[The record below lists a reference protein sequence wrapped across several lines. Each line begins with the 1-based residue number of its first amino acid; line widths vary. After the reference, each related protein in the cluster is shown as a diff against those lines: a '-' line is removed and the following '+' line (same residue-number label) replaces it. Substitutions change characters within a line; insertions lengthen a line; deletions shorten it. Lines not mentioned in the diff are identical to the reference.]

1 MSAYGQKRPS
11 VKDLGARCKT
21 ISLLLALAATFGCQ
35 GLSATQP
42 TVSQSGSLSIA
53 APNLNF
59 GTVLVGHS
67 EVLTNTIL
75 NTSDSR
81 ITVLRAAV
89 DKSDFSIAGDKLPVT
104 LAPGDSAP
112 FSVAYNPRAHGK
124 STGTVTLDTTTAT
137 STTIASAS
145 TTFTASG
152 NAANPGQ
159 LTVTPS
165 SITFGSVPVG
175 TTQTQSATL
184 ANPGGSSLTISQA
197 TVNGNGF
204 TLSGLTMPLTL
215 AAGQSVV
222 VSVSFTPPAGGP
234 DSGSISLAFVV
245 STQGHNGKGHGGGFA
260 GTNNSS
266 TVMVPV
272 SGTGMTGGQLAATPA
287 SLSLGNVQV
296 GTSQTQQVTITNS
309 GGTSATISQATT
321 TGTGFSTSGLALPL
335 TLAAGQSQSFNV
347 TFAPQVAGSVSGS
360 ISLSSDATNPTLSI
374 LLSATAVTP
383 GSLVSN
389 PSSLSFGNVQTGTT
403 QTLSATLTNSGGTS
417 VTISQASASGSGY
430 TLSGLSLPTTLS
442 AGQSKTFS
450 VQFAPQTSGSVS
462 GNVAIT
468 SDASNP
474 TLSVPLSGSGVTP
487 GTLGA
492 SPSSLSFG
500 TVLVGNNSSL
510 QETLTNT
517 GGSSVTISQAN
528 VSGSG
533 FSVSGVPA
541 TLAAGQSANFN
552 VTFAPQSGGAV
563 SGSVSIVSN
572 ASNSTLKITL
582 SGTGATPGVL
592 SASSQTLSFGNVQV
606 SGSTTQSE
614 TLTNTGGTTVTV
626 SQANVSGGSG
636 FSITGLNLPLTL
648 IAGQSFTFGA
658 TFAPASAG
666 SVTGTISLTSDASNS
681 TLTISLS
688 GTGTVPGQLSVSPST
703 LDFSSVVIG
712 QSKNMTATLSATGS
726 NVTVSSASASTS
738 EFTLSGVSFPFTITA
753 GQSKPVTVTF
763 TPQSSGTASATI
775 SFASNASNSPTS
787 ESLTGNGTAPPPHNV
802 DLSWAASSSTD
813 VVGYNV
819 YRATVSGGPFTKI
832 NTALN
837 ATTAFVDNSV
847 LAGQTYYYVTTAVDG
862 TGLESGYSNQVK
874 TIIPTP

>member
-1 MSAYGQKRPS
+1 MPS
-11 VKDLGARCKT
+11 VKDLGRFKT
-21 ISLLLALAATFGCQ
+21 ITLLLALAATFGCQ

-42 TVSQSGSLSIA
+42 TVSQSGNLSIA

-67 EVLTNTIL
+67 EVLTNTLL

-81 ITVLRAAV
+81 ITLLRAAV

-104 LAPGDSAP
+104 LAPGDSVP

-124 STGTVTLDTTTAT
+124 STGTVAVDTTTAT

-152 NAANPGQ
+152 NAVNPGQ

-184 ANPGGSSLTISQA
+184 ANSGGSSLTISQA

-215 AAGQSVV
+215 APGQSVAV
-222 VSVSFTPPAGGP
+222 NVSFTPPAGGP
-234 DSGSISLAFVV
+234 DSGSIALAFVV
-245 STQGHNGKGHGGGFA
+245 STQGHNGKGHGGGLA
-260 GTNNSS
+260 GTNS

-272 SGTGMTGGQLAATPA
+272 SGTGMTAGQLVATPA
-287 SLSLGNVQV
+287 SVSLGNVQV
-296 GTSQTQQVTITNS
+296 GTNQTQQVTI
-309 GGTSATISQATT
+309 
-321 TGTGFSTSGLALPL
+321 
-335 TLAAGQSQSFNV
+335 
-347 TFAPQVAGSVSGS
+347 
-360 ISLSSDATNPTLSI
+360 
-374 LLSATAVTP
+374 
-383 GSLVSN
+383 
-389 PSSLSFGNVQTGTT
+389 
-403 QTLSATLTNSGGTS
+403 TNSGGTS

-474 TLSVPLSGSGVTP
+474 TLNVPLSGSGVTP

-552 VTFAPQSGGAV
+552 VTFAPQSSAAV
-563 SGSVSIVSN
+563 TGSVSIVSN

-582 SGTGATPGVL
+582 SGTGATPGIL
-592 SASSQTLSFGNVQV
+592 SASSQTLTFGSVQV
-606 SGSTTQSE
+606 NGSATQSE
-614 TLTNTGGTTVTV
+614 TLTNTGGTTITV

-636 FSITGLNLPLTL
+636 FSISGLNLPLTL
-648 IAGQSFTFGA
+648 IAGQS
-658 TFAPASAG
+658 
-666 SVTGTISLTSDASNS
+666 
-681 TLTISLS
+681 
-688 GTGTVPGQLSVSPST
+688 
-703 LDFSSVVIG
+703 
-712 QSKNMTATLSATGS
+712 
-726 NVTVSSASASTS
+726 
-738 EFTLSGVSFPFTITA
+738 
-753 GQSKPVTVTF
+753 
-763 TPQSSGTASATI
+763 
-775 SFASNASNSPTS
+775 
-787 ESLTGNGTAPPPHNV
+787 
-802 DLSWAASSSTD
+802 
-813 VVGYNV
+813 
-819 YRATVSGGPFTKI
+819 
-832 NTALN
+832 
-837 ATTAFVDNSV
+837 
-847 LAGQTYYYVTTAVDG
+847 
-862 TGLESGYSNQVK
+862 
-874 TIIPTP
+874 

>member
-11 VKDLGARCKT
+11 VKDLGRFKT
-21 ISLLLALAATFGCQ
+21 ITLLLALAATFGCQ

-42 TVSQSGSLSIA
+42 TVSQSGTLSLA
-53 APNLNF
+53 VPDLNF

-67 EVLTNTIL
+67 EELTNTLL

-112 FSVAYNPRAHGK
+112 FSVAYNPRKHGK
-124 STGTVTLDTTTAT
+124 SMGTVTLDTTTAT
-137 STTIASAS
+137 STTIASAT

-152 NAANPGQ
+152 NSVNPGQ

-184 ANPGGSSLTISQA
+184 ANSGGSSLTVSQA

-204 TLSGLTMPLTL
+204 TLSGLAMPLTL
-215 AAGQSVV
+215 APGQSMVV
-222 VSVSFTPPAGGP
+222 NVSFTPPAGGP
-234 DSGSISLAFVV
+234 DSGSIALAFVV
-245 STQGHNGKGHGGGFA
+245 STQGHNGKGHGGGPA
-260 GTNNSS
+260 GTNS
-266 TVMVPV
+266 TIMVPV
-272 SGTGMTGGQLAATPA
+272 SGTGMTAGQLAATPA
-287 SLSLGNVQV
+287 SVSLGNVQV

-309 GGTSATISQATT
+309 GGTSATISQGTT

-347 TFAPQVAGSVSGS
+347 TFAPQFAGSVSGS
-360 ISLSSDATNPTLSI
+360 ISLASDATNPTLSI

-389 PSSLSFGNVQTGTT
+389 PSSVSFGNVQTGTT

-430 TLSGLSLPTTLS
+430 TMSGLSLPTTLS

-474 TLSVPLSGSGVTP
+474 TLNVPLSGSGVTP

-492 SPSSLSFG
+492 SPTSLSFG

-606 SGSTTQSE
+606 SSSTTQSE
-614 TLTNTGGTTVTV
+614 TLTNSGGTTVTV
-626 SQANVSGGSG
+626 SQANVSGSG
-636 FSITGLNLPLTL
+636 FTISGLNLPLTL

-753 GQSKPVTVTF
+753 GQSKAVTVTF